1 MVKKNCPDCGFWRA
15 CGPCSRNYDLINE
28 DIKSR
33 EYKASLAYQRET
45 QPRESPSGKLIEF
58 KK

>member
-1 MVKKNCPDCGFWRA
+1 MVKNCPDCGFWKA
-15 CGPCSRNYDLINE
+15 CDPCSNNYDLINE

-33 EYKASLAYQRET
+33 EYKASLAYQLKDASREV
-45 QPRESPSGKLIEF
+45 PRGELLEF